1 MDVENL
7 LASIFSSDREV
18 VELIEADSKVV
29 PRDTFGFPP
38 IVDERARYQ
47 PLYFHLHPD
56 S

>member
-7 LASIFSSDREV
+7 LASIFSSDQKV

-29 PRDTFGFPP
+29 PHDTFRFPP